1 MGYNSRM
8 KQSSGAKTLPPESMD
23 INKTI
28 EQIEQ
33 ALKDDKGT
41 SPALVAAVHMMILL
55 VKLLTGRLGLNSRNS
70 SKPPSDDKNGDK
82 SKKTKKGKPQG
93 GQVGHK
99 GSTLGLV
106 DNPDNV
112 ISISVDTNSLPEGNY
127 VDAGVER
134 RQMFDI
140 KISRVVTEYQ
150 AQILKNEQGKK
161 FVAPFPDGVTQ
172 SAQYGASVKA
182 NAVYMSMFQLI
193 PYERVQLHFN
203 EMYGIPIS
211 TGSLFNFN
219 KLAYLRLAQFEA
231 VAKQQLSQGSLIHA
245 DETSINVNGGRI
257 WLHNASNNDWTL
269 IAPHQ
274 KRGKVAMDEIDILP
288 SFTGVLCHDH
298 WKPYYNYK
306 AMSHSLCNAH
316 HLRELIRAHE
326 QDQQSWAKEM
336 HSLLTELNIVVD
348 ENGGQLSEHKITR
361 WQTKYRQLL
370 DKADI
375 ECPPPPERTTEG
387 GAKKRGR
394 VARSKA
400 RNLLERLRN
409 FEDDVLRFMQEKQVP
424 FTNNQGERDIRMT
437 KVQQKISGC
446 FRSMEGAKIF
456 CRIRSYL
463 STCQKNEVGIGPALE
478 CLMNGDPLPDF
489 IQTEIDKLQTAE

>member
-1 MGYNSRM
+1 MGYNSGM
-8 KQSSGAKTLPPESMD
+8 KQSSGAETLPPESMD

-33 ALKDDKGT
+33 ALKDDKGA
-41 SPALVAAVHMMILL
+41 SPALIAAVHMMIML
-55 VKLLTGRLGLNSRNS
+55 VKLLTDRLGLNSRNS
-70 SKPPSDDKNGDK
+70 SKPPSDDSNNGDE
-82 SKKTKKGKPQG
+82 TKKPKGNKPPG

-106 DNPDNV
+106 DNPD
-112 ISISVDTNSLPEGNY
+112 
-127 VDAGVER
+127 
-134 RQMFDI
+134 
-140 KISRVVTEYQ
+140 KI
-150 AQILKNEQGKK
+150 
-161 FVAPFPDGVTQ
+161 
-172 SAQYGASVKA
+172 
-182 NAVYMSMFQLI
+182 I
-193 PYERVQLHFN
+193 P
-203 EMYGIPIS
+203 IPIS
-211 TGSLFNFN
+211 IDTGSLFNFN
-219 KLAYLRLAQFEA
+219 KLAYHRLAQFEQ
-231 VAKQQLSQGSLIHA
+231 VAKQQLFQSHLIHA

-274 KRGKVAMDEIDILP
+274 KRGKEAMDEIDILP
-288 SFTGVLCHDH
+288 HFTGVLCHDH
-298 WKPYYNYK
+298 WKPYYRYD

-336 HSLLTELNIVVD
+336 HTLLTELNIAVD
-348 ENGGQLSEHKITR
+348 ENGGQLSVNEIAR
-361 WQTKYRQLL
+361 WQMKYRQLL

-375 ECPPPPERTTEG
+375 ECPPPPERTTEDG
-387 GAKKRGR
+387 VKKRGR

-400 RNLLERLRN
+400 RNLLERLRD

-446 FRSMEGAKIF
+446 FRSTEGAKIF

-478 CLMNGDPLPDF
+478 CLMSGEPLPDF
-489 IQTEIDKLQTAE
+489 IQKEIDKLQAAE

>member
-1 MGYNSRM
+1 MVYNARM
-8 KQSSGAKTLPPESMD
+8 KQSSGIETLPPESMD

-28 EQIEQ
+28 AHIEQ
-33 ALKDDKGT
+33 VLKDDEGS
-41 SPALVAAVHMMILL
+41 SPALIAAVHMMLML

-82 SKKTKKGKPQG
+82 KKKTKSDKPQG

-112 ISISVDTNSLPEGNY
+112 ISLPVDTASLPAGNY
-127 VDAGVER
+127 HDAGIER
-134 RQMFDI
+134 RQLFNI

-172 SAQYGASVKA
+172 GAQYGASVKA

-193 PYERVQLHFN
+193 PYDRVQLHFN

-219 KLAYLRLAQFEA
+219 KLAYHRLAQFEEI
-231 VAKQQLSQGSLIHA
+231 AKQQLFQSNLIHA
-245 DETSINVNGGRI
+245 DETSINVNGKRI
-257 WLHNASNNDWTL
+257 WLHNASNNNWTL

-274 KRGKVAMDEIDILP
+274 KRGKEAMDEIGILP
-288 SFTGVLCHDH
+288 NFTGVLCHDH
-298 WKPYYNYK
+298 WKPYYRYE
-306 AMSHSLCNAH
+306 AVSHSLCNAH
-316 HLRELIRAHE
+316 HLRELTRAHE

-336 HSLLTELNIVVD
+336 HTLLTELNVVVD
-348 ENGGQLSEHKITR
+348 EEGGQLSTDNIEL
-361 WQTKYRQLL
+361 WQMKYRQLL
-370 DKADI
+370 DKAEI
-375 ECPPPPERTTEG
+375 ECPPPPEPAADRD
-387 GAKKRGR
+387 AKKRGR

-400 RNLLERLRN
+400 RNLLERLRT
-409 FEDDVLRFMQEKQVP
+409 FEDDVLRFMKEKHVP

-463 STCQKNEVGIGPALE
+463 STCQKNGVGVGLALE
-478 CLMNGDPLPDF
+478 CLMKGEPLPDF
-489 IQTEIDKLQTAE
+489 IQIEIDKLQDAE

>member
-1 MGYNSRM
+1 M
-8 KQSSGAKTLPPESMD
+8 KQSNGAETLTPESME

-28 EQIEQ
+28 AHIEQ
-33 ALKDDKGT
+33 VLKDDEGS
-41 SPALVAAVHMMILL
+41 SPALIAAVHSMLLL

-70 SKPPSDDKNGDK
+70 SKPPSGDNEGNKKKKGNSDK
-82 SKKTKKGKPQG
+82 SQG

-112 ISISVDTNSLPEGNY
+112 IPIKVDTNLLPAGNY
-127 VDAGVER
+127 QDAGVER
-134 RQMFDI
+134 RQLFDI

-161 FVAPFPDGVTQ
+161 FVAKFPDGVTQ
-172 SAQYGASVKA
+172 NAQYGASIKA

-193 PYERVQLHFN
+193 PYDRVQLHFN
-203 EMYGIPIS
+203 EMYDIPIS

-219 KLAYLRLAQFEA
+219 KLAYHRLVQFEK
-231 VAKQQLSQGSLIHA
+231 VAKQQLFESNLIHA

-257 WLHNASNNDWTL
+257 WLHNASNNSWTL
-269 IAPHQ
+269 IEPHQ
-274 KRGKVAMDEIDILP
+274 KRGKVAMDEIGILP
-288 SFTGVLCHDH
+288 YFKGVLCHDH

-306 AMSHSLCNAH
+306 DLSHSLCNAH
-316 HLRELIRAHE
+316 HLRELVRAHE
-326 QDQQSWAKEM
+326 QDNQNWAKEM
-336 HSLLTELNIVVD
+336 HTLLTDLNIAVD
-348 ENGGQLSEHKITR
+348 DEGGLLSPCEIER
-361 WQTKYRQLL
+361 WQMKYRTLL

-375 ECPPPPERTTEG
+375 ECPAPLPKVGEG
-387 GAKKRGR
+387 TKKRGR
-394 VARSKA
+394 IARSKA

-409 FEDDVLRFMQEKQVP
+409 FEDDVLRFMKEKHVP

-446 FRSMEGAKIF
+446 FRSIEGAKIF

-463 STCQKNEVGIGPALE
+463 STCQKNGVCIGQALE
-478 CLMNGDPLPDF
+478 CLMNGEPLPDF
-489 IQTEIDKLQTAE
+489 IQEKMDKLEAAE

>member
-1 MGYNSRM
+1 M
-8 KQSSGAKTLPPESMD
+8 KQSSGAETLPPESMN

-33 ALKDDKGT
+33 ALKDDKGA
-41 SPALVAAVHMMILL
+41 SPALVAAVRMMIIL
-55 VKLLTGRLGLNSRNS
+55 VKLLTDRLGLNSRNS
-70 SKPPSDDKNGDK
+70 SKPPADDKNGDK
-82 SKKTKKGKPQG
+82 NNKKPKGNKPPG

-106 DNPDNV
+106 DNPDKV
-112 ISISVDTNSLPEGNY
+112 IPISIDTDSLPAGHY
-127 VDAGVER
+127 VDSGVER

-150 AQILKNEQGKK
+150 AQILTNELGKK

-172 SAQYGASVKA
+172 CAQYGASVKA

-193 PYERVQLHFN
+193 PYDRVQLHFN

-219 KLAYLRLAQFEA
+219 KLAYNRLAQFEK
-231 VAKQQLSQGSLIHA
+231 VAKQQLIKSSLLHA
-245 DETSINVNGGRI
+245 DETSINVNGSRI
-257 WLHNASNNDWTL
+257 WLHNASNNNWTL

-298 WKPYYNYK
+298 WKPYYRYE

-336 HSLLTELNIVVD
+336 HTLLTELNIAVD
-348 ENGGQLSEHKITR
+348 ENGGQLSKNEIAR

-370 DKADI
+370 DEADI
-375 ECPPPPERTTEG
+375 ECPPPPERTTEDG
-387 GAKKRGR
+387 VKKRGR

-400 RNLLERLRN
+400 RNLLERLRD
-409 FEDDVLRFMQEKQVP
+409 FEDDVLRFMQETQVP

-463 STCQKNEVGIGPALE
+463 STCQKNKVGIGPALE
-478 CLMNGDPLPDF
+478 CLMSDEPLPDF
-489 IQTEIDKLQTAE
+489 IQIEIDKLQTAE

>member
-1 MGYNSRM
+1 MGYNSHM
-8 KQSSGAKTLPPESMD
+8 KKNSGTETLTPESME

-28 EQIEQ
+28 AHIEQ
-33 ALKDDKGT
+33 VLKDDKGS
-41 SPALVAAVHMMILL
+41 SPALIAAVHSMLLL
-55 VKLLTGRLGLNSRNS
+55 VKLLIGRLGLNSRNS
-70 SKPPSDDKNGDK
+70 SKPPSDDKNGNK
-82 SKKTKKGKPQG
+82 NKKGNSGKPQG

-112 ISISVDTNSLPEGNY
+112 IPIKVDTNSLP
-127 VDAGVER
+127 AGDYHDVGIER
-134 RQMFDI
+134 RQLFDI

-150 AQILKNEQGKK
+150 AQILENEQGKK
-161 FVAPFPDGVTQ
+161 FVAKFPDSLTQ
-172 SAQYGASVKA
+172 SAQYGASIKA

-193 PYERVQLHFN
+193 PYDRVQLHFN
-203 EMYGIPIS
+203 EMYDIPIS

-219 KLAYLRLAQFEA
+219 KLAYHRLVQFEA
-231 VAKQQLSQGSLIHA
+231 VAKQQLFESNLIHA

-257 WLHNASNNDWTL
+257 WLHNASNNSWTL
-269 IAPHQ
+269 IEPHQ

-288 SFTGVLCHDH
+288 HFKGVLCHDH
-298 WKPYYNYK
+298 WKPYYKYK
-306 AMSHSLCNAH
+306 EVSHSLCNAH
-316 HLRELIRAHE
+316 HLRELVRAHE
-326 QDQQSWAKEM
+326 QDNQNWAKEM
-336 HSLLTELNIVVD
+336 HTLLTELNIAVD
-348 ENGGQLSEHKITR
+348 DAGGQLTANEVDR
-361 WQTKYRQLL
+361 WQIKYRKLL

-375 ECPPPPERTTEG
+375 ECPPPPTPKIEDG
-387 GAKKRGR
+387 KKKRGR

-409 FEDDVLRFMQEKQVP
+409 FEDDVLRFMKEKHVP

-463 STCQKNEVGIGPALE
+463 STCQKNGVSIGEALE
-478 CLMNGDPLPDF
+478 CLMNGGSLPDF
-489 IQTEIDKLQTAE
+489 IQDKIDKL